1 VTTTTVERPGGPRPR
16 GFFRKVGAV
25 LTSPRAARPTL
36 YLSLLA
42 LWVVVAEL
50 RPRVPTPWKVTEFVY
65 LELTGGSHGGVL
77 KGIWIPHVTVT
88 LQRFAIGLIIS
99 IVVGLAVGVL
109 IGSWRYFHAFF
120 NDTLLVFLALPAIIW
135 AFITV
140 IWFGLGNQAPVWTTV
155 LTAFPF
161 VAVNVAHGVQAVTKD
176 LHLMSNAFG
185 VSFYR
190 RLRHLILP
198 AITGY
203 FFAGM
208 RFAVIVGWNGIL
220 LAEWFGSA
228 DGVGWRIRYWYDANR
243 YQGFIGWVLLVV
255 VFIILVDQVILAP
268 MERRAFRWR
277 DIQSQQIKLTGQPD
291 VAETV

>member
-1 VTTTTVERPGGPRPR
+1 MTTDTFETTPPGEPASPGLLRQ
-16 GFFRKVGAV
+16 VGRAFV
-25 LTSPRAARPTL
+25 SPRAARPTL
-36 YLSLLA
+36 YLSLLG
-42 LWVVVAEL
+42 LWVLVAEI
-50 RPRVPTPWKVTEFVY
+50 RPRVPTPWAVTEFVF

-77 KGIWIPHVTVT
+77 RGIWAPHVTVT
-88 LQRFAIGLIIS
+88 LQRFAIG
-99 IVVGLAVGVL
+99 VVIAILVGVIVGVL

-140 IWFGLGNQAPVWTTV
+140 IWFGLGNAAPVWTTV

-161 VAVNVAHGVQAVTKD
+161 VAVNITHGVQAVTKD
-176 LHLMSNAFG
+176 LHLMSDAYG
-185 VSFYR
+185 TPFYR

-203 FFAGM
+203 FFAGV

-255 VFIILVDQVILAP
+255 VFIILVDQLVLAP
-268 MERRAFRWR
+268 LERRAFRWR
-277 DIQSQQIKLTGQPD
+277 DLQSRQLTLDEQ
-291 VAETV
+291 V